1 MSLPVLHQI
10 APVNIRDITMCI
22 SGHKDC
28 CSCVSENFILL
39 ILFCSIIIL
48 YFTFNFDTCIF
59 TDILMSNES
68 FIYVM
73 SQLHLVLWLST
84 CTYYSLKNQI
94 LFQLIYVVPGMC
106 FKNHWRIIT
115 RYFSRSI
122 FGIYV

>member
-10 APVNIRDITMCI
+10 APVNIRDIAMCI

-73 SQLHLVLWLST
+73 SQLHLVL
-84 CTYYSLKNQI
+84 
-94 LFQLIYVVPGMC
+94 
-106 FKNHWRIIT
+106 
-115 RYFSRSI
+115 
-122 FGIYV
+122 